1 MKLEKIL
8 ENVPILARKNFS
20 DIDIEQIC
28 YSSRQCAP
36 NSLFVAIKGYR
47 TDGHDYIDDAIAR
60 GALAVVHSSDLDVYK
75 EDIIYIQT
83 PDSRKMLPVMGSNF
97 YGHPSEYL
105 TTFVATGTNG
115 KTTSCS
121 IARHIFA
128 TFGKKTALS
137 TGVGFFIGDETVHV
151 DRTTP
156 ESLDLQQFLRQAVDI
171 GSEYFFMEAS
181 SHGIYLSRV
190 AQTRF
195 DCAAFSNLTHDHLDF
210 HETMENYYQVKKSLF
225 LTDPPYTIINIDDPY
240 GERLA
245 AELKERGKSKI
256 LTYSFHKDSD
266 YVLGDFQQGGWKQSF
281 NFRGPNIDTTFHL
294 PMGGLYNAY
303 NASAGIIYALQKNI
317 PLSVITT
324 AIETYTPAFGRMNRI
339 HYNGY
344 DILIDYAHTPDGLQK
359 FLTGVKGNTKNR
371 LISVFGCDGN
381 RDVNKRPM
389 MGRIAYDISDI
400 AILTHCHPRCED
412 NMDVLNQVRTGF
424 PDEEHVHVFAD
435 RVDAVKFAL
444 SLAQPGDSV
453 ALAGLGHYRY
463 VERNNQFLPYNDED
477 TVRALLNLPK
487 AES

>member
-1 MKLEKIL
+1 MNLEQIL
-8 ENVPILARKNFS
+8 TCVDIEARTNFS
-20 DIDIEQIC
+20 NVNIEQIC
-28 YSSRQCAP
+28 YSSRECGP

-47 TDGHDYIDDAIAR
+47 TDGHDYIADAIQK
-60 GALAVVHSSDLDVYK
+60 GAIAIVHSSELSDYQDNIVYIK
-75 EDIIYIQT
+75 T
-83 PDSRKMLPVMGSNF
+83 PHSREMLPILASNF
-97 YGHPSEYL
+97 YRHPSDYL

-121 IARHIFA
+121 IARHIFS

-137 TGVGFFIGDETVHV
+137 TGVGFFIGDETVKV

-156 ESLDLQQFLRQAVDI
+156 ESLDLQRFLRQAVDI

-210 HETMENYYQVKKSLF
+210 HKTMENYYQVKKSLF

-245 AELKERGKSKI
+245 GELKERGKSKI
-256 LTYSFHKDSD
+256 LTYSFHKNSD
-266 YVLGDFQQGGWKQSF
+266 YVLSDFQQGNWQQSF
-281 NFRGPNIDTTFHL
+281 RFCGPNIDTVFHL

-317 PLSVITT
+317 PLSVIFT

-339 HYNGY
+339 HHNGY
-344 DILIDYAHTPDGLQK
+344 DILIDYAHTPDGLLK

-389 MGRIAYDISDI
+389 MGKIAYDISDI
-400 AILTHCHPRCED
+400 AILTHCHPRNED
-412 NMDVLNQVRTGF
+412 NIDVLNQVRTGF
-424 PDEEHVHVFAD
+424 PDEDHVHVFAD
-435 RVDAVKFAL
+435 RVDAIKFAL

-463 VERNNQFLPYNDED
+463 VERNGQFLPYNDED
-477 TVRALLNLPK
+477 TVRQLLNLPK
-487 AES
+487 A